1 MTKEQLH
8 ILQHSLGVNEYGQ
21 GEMYRNYYVGYSPGI
36 FDLIAADYMV
46 AGRKDEI
53 TGGDRCYHVTEIG
66 KAAMLAQSPKPPK
79 LTQSQKRYREFLNA
93 ADAFNC
99 TFREW
104 LKMRKESWYKEM
116 KANG

>member
-8 ILQHSLGVNEYGQ
+8 ILQHALGVNEFGL
-21 GEMYRNYYVGYSPGI
+21 GARYRNHYVGG
-36 FDLIAADYMV
+36 ADDCRPLVDIGYMIECKP
-46 AGRKDEI
+46 RSI
-53 TGGDRCYHVTEIG
+53 SGGDVWFIVTEEGI
-66 KAAMLAQSPKPPK
+66 KAMLDESPKPPK

-93 ADAFNC
+93 SEAFNC

-104 LKMRKESWYKEM
+104 LKMRKEDWYKEM